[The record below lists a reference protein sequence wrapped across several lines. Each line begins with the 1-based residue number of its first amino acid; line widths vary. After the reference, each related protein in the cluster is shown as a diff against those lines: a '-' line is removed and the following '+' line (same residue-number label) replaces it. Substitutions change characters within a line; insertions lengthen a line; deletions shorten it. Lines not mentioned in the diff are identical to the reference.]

1 MYGSYP
7 EITVTARYFKP
18 IFNRFFGHSGYVCKD
33 HHDEY
38 IAVVLH
44 GLGMIEELRE
54 FRRLEKEAKMATAGN
69 LDNFLDKD
77 DFENLSSINFGNV
90 SKNEIKSPVDFCIA
104 RFLASYNDVCL
115 LA

>member
-1 MYGSYP
+1 MIKFCKNDPRRP
-7 EITVTARYFKP
+7 ECCVPGCTKGAHNTARSFKRDWRRRP

-54 FRRLEKEAKMATAGN
+54 FRRLEKEAKMATTGN
-69 LDNFLDKD
+69 LDNFLVEKEKLIVNTLNEF
-77 DFENLSSINFGNV
+77 FE
-90 SKNEIKSPVDFCIA
+90 D
-104 RFLASYNDVCL
+104 
-115 LA
+115 